1 MRNRIQDTPVI
12 LSALPSRAIHTRVAA
27 PLCVLLVAGLLGTL
41 PFAQIAWAPFP
52 AFVLIQE
59 SLLST
64 NDLITAA
71 LLFGQY
77 SINRTPALNRLAGGY
92 LFTALIVIPHAL
104 TFPGAFSEPGLL
116 GAGPQS
122 AAWLYLAWHS
132 VLPFTVAA
140 FALRRDGEEGRK
152 QGTAGILR
160 SGLAALAG
168 VVAVT
173 LLVTQGRNWLPP
185 LVENGQFTTEARVA
199 VGMLLVLPLAALV
212 LLTRR
217 RPRSILDL
225 WLMVVMF
232 AWFCTIC
239 LGAFVTSGRFDAG
252 WYVGRVFDWMTSLFV
267 LLVLLWETITL
278 YGRQAR
284 AALIERQER
293 ERRLNEMEAV
303 LIHLSR
309 VSELGQNVS
318 WLIHEVTQPLTAIS
332 NYASATIQM
341 VRTSKPDRVEP
352 LLERLAE
359 QSARATEIV
368 KHLRDF
374 IARQDSEKHM
384 GSIPEVLH
392 RAAALANDQRPKV
405 GMKLSPNAVSA
416 FFDRVQIEQVA
427 FNLIRNAIEAMADR
441 ERFAL
446 SISTNLTSDGMIEVS
461 ISDTGPGLPQEIRE
475 KLFEPFV
482 TTKASGLG
490 VGLSICRVIV
500 EGHGGELQARD
511 NPGGGTIFTFTL
523 PRAPTHAVQEPLDP
537 SLMYINEER
546 ALAR

>member
-27 PLCVLLVAGLLGTL
+27 ALCVLLAAGLLGTL

-77 SINRTPALNRLAGGY
+77 SISRTPALNRLAGGY

-152 QGTAGILR
+152 QGTVGILR
-160 SGLAALAG
+160 SELAGLAG

-173 LLVTQGRNWLPP
+173 LLVTQGQNWLPP

-252 WYVGRVFDWMTSLFV
+252 WYVGRVFD
-267 LLVLLWETITL
+267 
-278 YGRQAR
+278 
-284 AALIERQER
+284 
-293 ERRLNEMEAV
+293 
-303 LIHLSR
+303 
-309 VSELGQNVS
+309 
-318 WLIHEVTQPLTAIS
+318 
-332 NYASATIQM
+332 
-341 VRTSKPDRVEP
+341 
-352 LLERLAE
+352 
-359 QSARATEIV
+359 
-368 KHLRDF
+368 
-374 IARQDSEKHM
+374 
-384 GSIPEVLH
+384 
-392 RAAALANDQRPKV
+392 
-405 GMKLSPNAVSA
+405 
-416 FFDRVQIEQVA
+416 
-427 FNLIRNAIEAMADR
+427 
-441 ERFAL
+441 
-446 SISTNLTSDGMIEVS
+446 
-461 ISDTGPGLPQEIRE
+461 
-475 KLFEPFV
+475 
-482 TTKASGLG
+482 
-490 VGLSICRVIV
+490 
-500 EGHGGELQARD
+500 
-511 NPGGGTIFTFTL
+511 
-523 PRAPTHAVQEPLDP
+523 
-537 SLMYINEER
+537 
-546 ALAR
+546 